1 MNILL
6 LQIWRARKTFTR
18 IELTTLLLEGFGKIT
33 IQLGKNW
40 IKNSIFFYTNVKIL
54 FFIILIDN
62 LFLPYRLSGLW
73 YEMQK
78 KKKKKKLK
86 REVFYDREIWLCGG
100 VLDLCM
106 SQRLY
111 GKLISSLWCLN
122 ISRGDRSP
130 VRRTRKKRWFNNY
143 AY

>member
-33 IQLGKNW
+33 VQLGK
-40 IKNSIFFYTNVKIL
+40 IEFKILFFYTNVKIL

-62 LFLPYRLSGLW
+62 LFLPYRLSDLW

-111 GKLISSLWCLN
+111 GKLISSMWCLN
-122 ISRGDRSP
+122 ISRDDRSP
-130 VRRTRKKRWFNNY
+130 VRRTRKKRFMV
-143 AY
+143 